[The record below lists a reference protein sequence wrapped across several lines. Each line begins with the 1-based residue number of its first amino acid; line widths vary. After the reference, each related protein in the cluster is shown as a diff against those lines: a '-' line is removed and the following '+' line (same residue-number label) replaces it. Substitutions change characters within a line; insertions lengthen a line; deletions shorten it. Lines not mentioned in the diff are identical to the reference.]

1 MIQLKDLTLGYEQ
14 RTLLEKVSAH
24 ITGGQLVALLG
35 RNGTGKSTLLRA
47 VMGLEKPQNGEII
60 LHGNNIASLKPEE
73 LARNIRLR
81 HHRQSAHCQPA
92 MQRRRRTGTCSLYQL
107 ARSGCK
113 EKTRRRWTTPCTW

>member
-60 LHGNNIASLKPEE
+60 LHGNNIASQE
-73 LARNIRLR
+73 
-81 HHRQSAHCQPA
+81 
-92 MQRRRRTGTCSLYQL
+92 QRKINQ
-107 ARSGCK
+107 
-113 EKTRRRWTTPCTW
+113 KTSR